1 MVHGGLV
8 LLTYPGN
15 IYWKRQ
21 DVIFVYDPEEDKWRK
36 ETPDP
41 PGCGPGAMAEL
52 KFYTKT
58 AVPAN

>member
-1 MVHGGLV
+1 M
-8 LLTYPGN
+8 LTYPGN